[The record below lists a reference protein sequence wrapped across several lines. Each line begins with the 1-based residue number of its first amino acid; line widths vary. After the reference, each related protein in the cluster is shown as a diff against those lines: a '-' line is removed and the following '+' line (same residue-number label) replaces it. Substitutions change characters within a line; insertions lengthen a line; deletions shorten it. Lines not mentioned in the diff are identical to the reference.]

1 MLRKVKIK
9 LVRNNT
15 KKVKCDKNSSENQ
28 IISPKILI
36 PWKTKLLKKAGRVS
50 KTSYGVS
57 CGCATS
63 HLVSSL

>member
-15 KKVKCDKNSSENQ
+15 KKVKCDKNSSENL

-36 PWKTKLLKKAGRVS
+36 LPKTKLLKKAGGVS
-50 KTSYGVS
+50 KTSTV
-57 CGCATS
+57 
-63 HLVSSL
+63 